1 MIELN
6 DTTMSTITNKLNSST
21 SVFKSKTKNGKIS
34 NNNNVSAKVNDYRKV
49 IKINLIFFFK
59 LFLTYIILEYKTING
74 KAKT

>member
-49 IKINLIFFFK
+49 IKINLIFFF
-59 LFLTYIILEYKTING
+59 
-74 KAKT
+74 

>member
-34 NNNNVSAKVNDYRKV
+34 NRSHEKKERKK
-49 IKINLIFFFK
+49 IKIMFLLFYLFFF
-59 LFLTYIILEYKTING
+59 E
-74 KAKT
+74 

>member
-49 IKINLIFFFK
+49 IKINFK
-59 LFLTYIILEYKTING
+59 YFSKIISNIIIIYFRIQSH
-74 KAKT
+74 

>member
-49 IKINLIFFFK
+49 IKINMIFFF
-59 LFLTYIILEYKTING
+59 
-74 KAKT
+74 